1 MMAYTFK
8 MRTYVSNGFL
18 FLSFIKIA
26 VSLGNKGITT
36 ITFTRFQDS
45 RKQTAIIICK
55 GMDLDKLSIFLLF

>member
-8 MRTYVSNGFL
+8 MRTYVSNGFF

-45 RKQTAIIICK
+45 RKQIAIIICK
-55 GMDLDKLSIFLLF
+55 GMDLDKVYFFYFN

>member
-1 MMAYTFK
+1 MDF
-8 MRTYVSNGFL
+8 F